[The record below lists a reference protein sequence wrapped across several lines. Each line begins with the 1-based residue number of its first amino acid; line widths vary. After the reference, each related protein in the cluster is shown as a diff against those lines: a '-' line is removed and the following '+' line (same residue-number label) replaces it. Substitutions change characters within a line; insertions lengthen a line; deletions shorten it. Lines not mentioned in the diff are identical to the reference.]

1 MTINVITTTAEG
13 EQSGKNSK
21 NWEGSFPL
29 SARPLWGRCHFWALS
44 VSPCLSAGS
53 AGWVSQHLPAASA
66 QALRATR
73 THALGR
79 SRGRQGA
86 PGLTAAK
93 SLDLAPT
100 QLPPDLLVLFV
111 KRFLRGLLW
120 VRTRCKADPRL
131 LLDPLSAKAQ
141 GQPDLKTEVAPQIKA
156 MLARTPRP
164 ASSGP
169 QARRCG

>member
-1 MTINVITTTAEG
+1 MTVNVITTTAEG
-13 EQSGKNSK
+13 EQSEKNSK
-21 NWEGSFPL
+21 NCEGSFPL

-53 AGWVSQHLPAASA
+53 AGRFSQHLPAASA
-66 QALRATR
+66 QALRATL

-79 SRGRQGA
+79 SRRRQEA

-111 KRFLRGLLW
+111 KRFLRDSCGCGRVARL
-120 VRTRCKADPRL
+120 TRACFWICCQPKPRGSL
-131 LLDPLSAKAQ
+131 TSKQGWPLK
-141 GQPDLKTEVAPQIKA
+141 
-156 MLARTPRP
+156 
-164 ASSGP
+164 
-169 QARRCG
+169 